1 MPFIIKGRN
10 VGPVTIL
17 ELGTRLTSTEGS
29 ELKETVSALLA
40 QGRSA
45 ILLDCAQLGF
55 MDSEGIAALL
65 RTWISAGRGDNL
77 RLFSLTPRVKE
88 LLKITGLHKVFDCYD
103 DVGSA
108 LRSYGHDA

>member
-17 ELGTRLTSTEGS
+17 ELGTRLTSEEGS
-29 ELKETVSALLA
+29 ELKETVNALLA

-45 ILLDCAQLGF
+45 ILLDCVRLGF
-55 MDSEGIAALL
+55 MDSQGIAALV
-65 RTWISAGRGDNL
+65 RTWISAGRGGNL

-88 LLKITGLHKVFDCYD
+88 VLEITGLLKIFDCYD
-103 DVGSA
+103 DVGAA
-108 LRSYGHDA
+108 LRSSSHDM

>member
-17 ELGTRLTSTEGS
+17 ELGTRLTSEEGS
-29 ELKETVSALLA
+29 ELKETVNALLA

-45 ILLDCAQLGF
+45 ILLDCVRLGF
-55 MDSEGIAALL
+55 MDSQGIAALV
-65 RTWISAGRGDNL
+65 RTWIYAGRGGNL

-88 LLKITGLHKVFDCYD
+88 VLEITGLLKTFDCYD

-108 LRSYGHDA
+108 LRSFSHDM